1 MNTADQIFQR
11 IREELEKSELSL
23 HKLVAKA
30 DVNYHR
36 LYRFRNGTSDLTL
49 EDAEKMYIMFT
60 GSSFIA
66 PQS

>member
-1 MNTADQIFQR
+1 MNTANQIFQR
-11 IREELEKSELSL
+11 IREELDKSELSL
-23 HKLVAKA
+23 LKLAAKA

-36 LYRFRNGTSDLTL
+36 LYRFRNGASKLTL
-49 EDAEKMYIMFT
+49 EDAEKMYVMLT